1 MLAGK
6 NLILNYYINQTMLN
20 KLKKYSIYGVLP
32 LAALALLA
40 TNTVSAHGFGWGRN
54 VDPDELATHQQEMF
68 QEQADLLG
76 TNVDTV
82 KNAWAQ
88 GKNMKELAQELGL
101 NETDLQAKM
110 KAVRQAEMKSHLQTL
125 VTKGVITQA
134 QADQRYTFMEQHMA
148 NEPAWLGMGMG
159 RGGRHGG
166 GLGGFGQ

>member
-1 MLAGK
+1 MLK
-6 NLILNYYINQTMLN
+6 
-20 KLKKYSIYGVLP
+20 KLKKYSIYGILP
-32 LAALALLA
+32 LAVLALFI
-40 TNTVSAHGFGWGRN
+40 TNTASAHGWGWGKN
-54 VDPDELATHQQEMF
+54 IDPQELAQRQQEMF

-76 TNVDTV
+76 TTTDKV
-82 KNAWAQ
+82 KDSWAKGQ
-88 GKNMKELAQELGL
+88 TLADLAGELGIS
-101 NETDLQAKM
+101 ETDLQAKM

-148 NEPAWLGMGMG
+148 NEPAGLGMGMG